1 MYQTTYFRK
10 QCFRSLLLLS
20 VAASAVDTFTS
31 STFAQTQPG
40 RQGSRPVNATPASS
54 KTTVPA
60 DGSPLVAAVVNGQP
74 ISINELAQQCRLRFG
89 EEILE
94 DLVNKTLIYQ
104 ACQAQQITISEKD
117 VDAEISRIASKF
129 NLSTPM
135 YLKLIE
141 DERDISRGQY
151 AADIIWPMLAL
162 RSLARSSITV
172 TPQEIDKEFQG
183 EFGPK
188 VKVRMIAC
196 KDQNKL
202 AQLQKRAIAQPELF
216 KTLAKEHSED
226 SVSASV
232 EGLLPPIRR
241 YSGDDELETVAFNL
255 QPNEVS
261 KILSAGEMFVI
272 LQCVHHMPGATPPAP
287 QMQEIQNRIKSDLE
301 DRKLRDSAES
311 VYETLRKNGSTTIV
325 HGKPELESQY
335 PGVAA
340 IVNGQSIAMD
350 YYDKECVKRYG
361 KRILEGEINRKL
373 IENTLSASKL
383 QVSQEDINA
392 EMSEAATYFGFLT
405 NSGAPDVNRWIE
417 SIQRDEGMTAELYI
431 RDVIWPTVALKKLTQ
446 GQVQV
451 TEEDL
456 RKGFESNY
464 GPRAEVLAIVLSNQ
478 RTAQQVW
485 DLARNNPTEKF
496 FGELAS
502 QYSVEDSSKSNF
514 GKVPPLRKHGG
525 QPNLEKAAFELEPGK
540 ISGIIEVGG
549 RYVILRSQGFTSPV
563 VQDFN
568 AVKNEVYKDLLEK
581 KQRFTMDQYL
591 RKLRDNAEIADYLD
605 PKKSRVSA
613 SETAAVI
620 QQLQK
625 DSVR

>member
-1 MYQTTYFRK
+1 
-10 QCFRSLLLLS
+10 
-20 VAASAVDTFTS
+20 
-31 STFAQTQPG
+31 
-40 RQGSRPVNATPASS
+40 
-54 KTTVPA
+54 
-60 DGSPLVAAVVNGQP
+60 
-74 ISINELAQQCRLRFG
+74 
-89 EEILE
+89 
-94 DLVNKTLIYQ
+94 
-104 ACQAQQITISEKD
+104 
-117 VDAEISRIASKF
+117 
-129 NLSTPM
+129 
-135 YLKLIE
+135 
-141 DERDISRGQY
+141 
-151 AADIIWPMLAL
+151 
-162 RSLARSSITV
+162 
-172 TPQEIDKEFQG
+172 
-183 EFGPK
+183 
-188 VKVRMIAC
+188 
-196 KDQNKL
+196 
-202 AQLQKRAIAQPELF
+202 
-216 KTLAKEHSED
+216 
-226 SVSASV
+226 
-232 EGLLPPIRR
+232 
-241 YSGDDELETVAFNL
+241 
-255 QPNEVS
+255 
-261 KILSAGEMFVI
+261 
-272 LQCVHHMPGATPPAP
+272 
-287 QMQEIQNRIKSDLE
+287 
-301 DRKLRDSAES
+301 
-311 VYETLRKNGSTTIV
+311 
-325 HGKPELESQY
+325 
-335 PGVAA
+335 
-340 IVNGQSIAMD
+340 MD